1 MPARLTLSALW
12 FFLVLFSYYVLKPVR
27 DALATETRLFGPL
40 YLATFIAV
48 CGALPLYWRIVARTT
63 RRQLVFGVYQFFAAC
78 LVAFALLLARGDGET
93 AWLRNAFF
101 VWVSVFNL
109 YVVAVFWSVM
119 ADLFSAEE
127 GKSWFGVMA
136 AAGTVGSIVASLV
149 GHVAA
154 QRLGLEWL
162 MVVAIVALELAIATA
177 WLLLRFASRDGA
189 KSSTNSSP
197 SANNSE
203 PPSSGSLLAGLRT
216 VLASRYLLMICAF
229 TAIGKFAATFVY
241 NNFQHTLRD
250 EGMAV
255 AERTELFSAMNF
267 YSQTGTLAFQ
277 AFLAAALMRFAGV
290 GAALAVA
297 CGVIVGLFAW
307 LSFDATLWPLMIAK
321 VVQEIIGYGL
331 LVPAQQVLFTV
342 VSRTEKYESKAFI
355 DTVVFRGSDVAA
367 SNVVDA
373 LGRFSAS
380 AAAMAILPLI
390 GAWMVLGALLG
401 REQTARAQANNK
413 INDATA

>member
-1 MPARLTLSALW
+1 MPTRLLLSALW
-12 FFLVLFSYYVLKPVR
+12 FFLVLFSYYILKPVR

-40 YLATFIAV
+40 YLATFLAASA
-48 CGALPLYWRIVARTT
+48 ALPIYWRIVAHTS
-63 RRQLVFGVYQFFAAC
+63 RRQLVFGVYQFFVAC
-78 LVAFALLLARGDGET
+78 LVAFAVLLARGYGDTE
-93 AWLRNAFF
+93 WLRNAFF

-127 GKSWFGVMA
+127 GKSWFGAMA

-154 QRLGLEWL
+154 QRLGVEWL
-162 MVVAIVALELAIATA
+162 MVVAIVALELAIAMA
-177 WLLLRFASRDGA
+177 WLVLRFASRDGSTP
-189 KSSTNSSP
+189 SSNG
-197 SANNSE
+197 NNSE
-203 PPSSGSLLAGLRT
+203 RPSSGSLLAGLRT
-216 VLASRYLLMICAF
+216 VLSSRYLLMICAF

-241 NNFQHTLRD
+241 NNFQHTLRE
-250 EGMAV
+250 EGLAV

-277 AFLAAALMRFAGV
+277 AVLAAALMRLAGV
-290 GAALAVA
+290 GATLALA
-297 CGVIVGLFAW
+297 CSVIIGLFAW
-307 LSFDATLWPLMIAK
+307 LSFDATLWPLMVAK
-321 VVQEIIGYGL
+321 VVQEIVGYGL

-367 SNVVDA
+367 ANVVDA

-380 AAAMAILPLI
+380 AAAIAILPLVGVWMAL
-390 GAWMVLGALLG
+390 GAWLGH
-401 REQTARAQANNK
+401 EQTARAE
-413 INDATA
+413 TAASNIE

>member
-1 MPARLTLSALW
+1 MRFRLLVSCAW

-40 YLATFIAV
+40 YLATFLAV
-48 CGALPLYWRIVARTT
+48 CAALPLYWRIVARTT
-63 RRQLVFGVYQFFAAC
+63 RRQLVLGVYQFFVAC
-78 LVAFALLLARGDGET
+78 LIVFAVLLARGHGDA
-93 AWLRNAFF
+93 AWLRSAFF

-127 GKSWFGVMA
+127 GKTWFGAVA
-136 AAGTVGSIVASLV
+136 AAGTTGSIVASLV
-149 GHVAA
+149 GRFLAE
-154 QRLGLEWL
+154 RLGVAWL
-162 MVVAIVALELAIATA
+162 LVVAITALELSIVLA
-177 WLLLRFASRDGA
+177 WLALRVEPRGGGLSSNSNS
-189 KSSTNSSP
+189 KS
-197 SANNSE
+197 A

-241 NNFQHTLRD
+241 NNFQHALRAQ
-250 EGMAV
+250 GLGV
-255 AERTELFSAMNF
+255 AERTELFSTMNF

-277 AFLAAALMRFAGV
+277 AVLAAAMMRFAGV
-290 GAALAVA
+290 GATLAAA

-307 LSFDATLWPLMIAK
+307 LTIDAGLWPLMVAK
-321 VVQEIIGYGL
+321 VVQEIVGYGL

-367 SNVVDA
+367 ANVCDA
-373 LGRFSAS
+373 LGRFSVS
-380 AAAMAILPLI
+380 AAALAILPLAAAWMAL
-390 GAWMVLGALLG
+390 GAWLG
-401 REQTARAQANNK
+401 REQAARSQLADGK
-413 INDATA
+413 

>member
-1 MPARLTLSALW
+1 MTPRLLVSCLW

-40 YLATFIAV
+40 YLATFLAV
-48 CGALPLYWRIVARTT
+48 CAALPLYWRIVARTT
-63 RRQLVFGVYQFFAAC
+63 RRQLVFGVYQFFVAC
-78 LVAFALLLARGDGET
+78 LVVFAVLLARGHGDEE
-93 AWLRNAFF
+93 WLRNAFF

-127 GKSWFGVMA
+127 GKSWFGAMA
-136 AAGTVGSIVASLV
+136 AAGTVGSILASLV

-154 QRLGLEWL
+154 QRLGVEWL
-162 MVVAIVALELAIATA
+162 MVVAIGALELSIAMA
-177 WLLLRFASRDGA
+177 WLVLRFASREA
-189 KSSTNSSP
+189 NASSSKSKDNS
-197 SANNSE
+197 NSE

-241 NNFQHTLRD
+241 NNFQHALRAQQL
-250 EGMAV
+250 GV

-277 AFLAAALMRFAGV
+277 AVLAAALMRLAGV
-290 GAALAVA
+290 GATLAIA
-297 CGVIVGLFAW
+297 CSVIVGLFAW
-307 LSFDATLWPLMIAK
+307 LSIDATLWPLMVAK
-321 VVQEIIGYGL
+321 VVQEIVGYGL

-367 SNVVDA
+367 ANLCDA

-380 AAAMAILPLI
+380 AAAVAILPLV
-390 GAWMVLGALLG
+390 GAWMALGAWLG
-401 REQTARAQANNK
+401 REQTARAQAA
-413 INDATA
+413 DDLAH

>member
-1 MPARLTLSALW
+1 MQFRLLVSWAW

-40 YLATFIAV
+40 YLATFLAV
-48 CGALPLYWRIVARTT
+48 CAALPLYWRIVARTT
-63 RRQLVFGVYQFFAAC
+63 RLQLVFGAYQFFVAC
-78 LVAFALLLARGDGET
+78 LVAFALLLARGQGDA

-127 GKSWFGVMA
+127 GKTWFGAMA

-149 GHVAA
+149 GGLAA
-154 QRLGLEWL
+154 QRLGLAWL
-162 MVVAIVALELAIATA
+162 MVAAIVALELSIAMA
-177 WLLLRFASRDGA
+177 WLALRFESRGA
-189 KSSTNSSP
+189 GSP
-197 SANNSE
+197 PSDSA

-216 VLASRYLLMICAF
+216 VLASRYLLMICVF

-241 NNFQHTLRD
+241 NNFQHSLRAQ
-250 EGMAV
+250 ELAV
-255 AERTELFSAMNF
+255 EARTELFSTMNL
-267 YSQTGTLAFQ
+267 YSQSGTLAFQ
-277 AFLAAALMRFAGV
+277 AVLAAALMRLAGV
-290 GAALAVA
+290 GATLAIA

-307 LSFDATLWPLMIAK
+307 LAVDAGLWPLMVAK
-321 VVQEIIGYGL
+321 VVQEIVGYGL

-342 VSRTEKYESKAFI
+342 VSRTEKYESKAFV

-367 SNVVDA
+367 SNVCDA
-373 LGRFSAS
+373 LGRFSVS
-380 AAAMAILPLI
+380 AAALAILPLAAAWMAL
-390 GAWMVLGALLG
+390 GAWLG
-401 REQTARAQANNK
+401 REQARKAAQAK
-413 INDATA
+413 DSV